1 MFLVHLLIKLLLTCY
16 NDTKDA
22 FELCKQKYEQKKV
35 FHKGLSLCSASI
47 CCTSATRLLVLTFSV
62 LKIIFL
68 KENTS
73 LYLAHF

>member
-35 FHKGLSLCSASI
+35 FR
-47 CCTSATRLLVLTFSV
+47 TSATRLLVLTFSV